1 MTREEKFRMKRRMG
15 RRMIVGDTGLVLKW
29 IAVIMY
35 LIGLVFVWNSRD
47 RIAALTEGVDLLA
60 PPMEAVL
67 HHSTEAYLL
76 TAGVGLIYVLVY
88 PFEKR
93 MAEDRFTSIGLVDHA
108 GIAPRLRSK
117 RRDPNHPNVTIW
129 TFRGQGIPL
138 IVWEDKKAAIESALD
153 ISIVKITYGR
163 SKSEILIHA
172 VPSSSDL
179 LDTIAWDDR
188 MLSPNS
194 FVLTLGESLLGP
206 VTVDLTHIPHILLGG
221 STGSGK
227 SVLLKLLL
235 MQAVHKGAEVY
246 IADFKGG
253 VDFPA
258 VWHEKCH
265 LCFEEHE
272 LLEVLTSLVDE
283 LQRRKILF
291 KDKGCPDLDTYDQA
305 AKEPLKRIIFACD
318 EVAELLD
325 KTGLTKEQKELVSR
339 IESKLS
345 IIARQGRA
353 FGIHMILATQRPD
366 ANVLPG
372 QIKNNIDCR
381 ICGRAD
387 NVLSQIILDNT
398 DAADQIPKDARGR
411 FLRNDG
417 TMFQAYWF
425 DEREL

>member
-1 MTREEKFRMKRRMG
+1 MTRDEQFRMKRRIS
-15 RRMIVGDTGLVLKW
+15 RRLMAGHGSLLLK
-29 IAVIMY
+29 AAALAGY
-35 LIGLVFVWNSRD
+35 LIGLFYVWKNHTA
-47 RIAALTEGVDLLA
+47 IAVLSEDVELIS
-60 PPMEAVL
+60 PVMETVL
-67 HHSTEAYLL
+67 HHCTAVYLL
-76 TAGVGLIYVLVY
+76 GAGAGLGFLLTY
-88 PFEKR
+88 PFGKR
-93 MAEDRFTSIGLVDHA
+93 MAEDQLTSIGLVNHA
-108 GIAPRLRSK
+108 GMAPNLRRK
-117 RRDPNHPNVTIW
+117 RRDPEHPNVTIW
-129 TFRGQGIPL
+129 IFSNRSIPL
-138 IVWEDKKAAIESALD
+138 ITWENQRPSIEAALD
-153 ISIVKITYGR
+153 ISIVKLKYGK
-163 SKSEILIHA
+163 SKAETLIYA
-172 VPSSSDL
+172 VPSVSDL
-179 LDTIAWDDR
+179 PDIIEWNDRLLSLD
-188 MLSPNS
+188 S

-258 VWHEKCH
+258 VWHEKCC
-265 LCFEEHE
+265 LCVEEQALLE
-272 LLEVLTSLVDE
+272 LLTSIVEE
-283 LQRRKILF
+283 LQRRKTLF
-291 KDKGCPDLDTYDQA
+291 KAKGCPNLDAYNQTTL
-305 AKEPLKRIIFACD
+305 EPLQRILFACD

-325 KTGLTKEQKELVSR
+325 KAGLTKEQKELVGK

-345 IIARQGRA
+345 MIARQGRA

-366 ANVLPG
+366 ASILPG

-425 DEREL
+425 DEHLL